1 MLVSLPSCKCL
12 VIDAL
17 NAMAFYHARMP
28 TYVYAVVNPDGTLS
42 DHFECVQKMSE
53 DALVQHPESGK
64 PVQRVPQR
72 PMLGGQ
78 HSTAADKRKTSDAN
92 LDRLGFTKYQKVGD
106 GRYEKTAGAGPDTI
120 KRD

>member
-53 DALVQHPESGK
+53 DALVQHPE
-64 PVQRVPQR
+64 
-72 PMLGGQ
+72 
-78 HSTAADKRKTSDAN
+78 
-92 LDRLGFTKYQKVGD
+92 
-106 GRYEKTAGAGPDTI
+106 YESSSCETTI
-120 KRD
+120 KLWDTSAINESKKLQIHQGHAH